1 MSRVLMRCARSVASR
16 TAART
21 GSSSAGTGAC
31 GSLPAYVAW
40 GSALSPRCDLP
51 NHPLLVLNACRV
63 SRSPASDAREQP
75 CRAYVGR
82 QQPRAAARLPARVSR
97 CRATTVCV
105 LMLQRASNRLVSRA
119 TPAVCVA
126 VVDTAQR
133 ALAHSASWDLLC
145 TWDQDDDGTCVTAV
159 RYVLRPRHPVPMR
172 FMCSSLACWLV
183 LWRGGG
189 AANIRCR
196 QAQRLEQR
204 LV

>member
-40 GSALSPRCDLP
+40 DSALSPRCDLP
-51 NHPLLVLNACRV
+51 NYPLLVLNACRV

-97 CRATTVCV
+97 CRATTVCADV
-105 LMLQRASNRLVSRA
+105 TASGQPTSEPDDARG
-119 TPAVCVA
+119 VCGCGGHSSA
-126 VVDTAQR
+126 CLGAQR
-133 ALAHSASWDLLC
+133 ELGPLVHV
-145 TWDQDDDGTCVTAV
+145 GPGRRRNV
-159 RYVLRPRHPVPMR
+159 RYGCALCAAAAPSRSHEVYVLITRV
-172 FMCSSLACWLV
+172 LV
-183 LWRGGG
+183 GLWRGGG